1 MFSEAGAPV
10 TGRRRGRG
18 VDTADRLLSAAEG
31 LFAESG
37 YSSVSPGDVA
47 YAAGIGRTTFYEH
60 FTDLED
66 LLAALVEARM
76 PQVTDQLVAAIPQ
89 AETPTRQLTE
99 FVVRM
104 VEFAVTDPVLGVSLH
119 QGLPALG
126 PETQARIAAAHH
138 SIGVE
143 FGRIYR
149 AGVEAGELRAMPG
162 DLVGRFLQDLVMAAA
177 RTLIDLEAP
186 EQRLVEVTDDLVR
199 FLFHGL
205 SAV

>member
-1 MFSEAGAPV
+1 MSSEVSAPV
-10 TGRRRGRG
+10 SGRRRGRG
-18 VDTADRLLSAAEG
+18 GDTAGRLLAAAEE
-31 LFAESG
+31 LFSEWG
-37 YSSVSPGDVA
+37 YASVSPGDVA

-76 PQVTDQLVAAIPQ
+76 PQVTEQLVAAIPQ
-89 AETPTRQLTE
+89 EEAPTRQLTE

-126 PETQARIAAAHH
+126 AGTQARIAAAHH
-138 SIGVE
+138 SIGAE

-149 AGVEAGELRAMPG
+149 AGVAAGELRAMPG
-162 DLVGRFLQDLVMAAA
+162 DLAGRFLEDLVMAAA
-177 RTLIDLEAP
+177 RTLIELDHP
-186 EQRLVEVTDDLVR
+186 EHRLAEVTDDLVR

-205 SAV
+205 SAG